1 MYRGYP
7 PNWCK
12 QDDCTNCDFEKCIK
26 RAMALIEPYKYPELS
41 LKTRPEVIEVTT
53 IAIYFGY
60 CQRLAKYFLLYP
72 QYSPISV
79 VRANFFNH
87 WTGLPTNVSIQRV
100 FLDMINRGDPDAP
113 TDEVHKF
120 RLMLLQ
126 EAFEGKKTFLSYGNK
141 RVEVDLSERS
151 EFLEKVE
158 KWQRLLQEGKVVFEK
173 TNDKRRCAYCIL
185 QDCENI

>member
-7 PNWCK
+7 PIWCK
-12 QDDCTNCDFEKCIK
+12 QDDCTNCNPKECNEKAI
-26 RAMALIEPYKYPELS
+26 ALFEPYRYPELG
-41 LKTRPEVIEVTT
+41 LETRPETLEITT

-87 WTGLPTNVSIQRV
+87 WTGLPTNVSIQRIL
-100 FLDMINRGDPDAP
+100 LDMINRGDPDAP

-120 RLMLLQ
+120 RLMQIQ
-126 EAFEGKKTFLSYGNK
+126 EAFGEKKMVLQYGNK
-141 RVEVDLSERS
+141 RLEVDPSERND
-151 EFLEKVE
+151 FRKKVV
-158 KWQRLLQEGKVVFEK
+158 KWQQDLKKRKVVFEK
-173 TNDKRRCAYCIL
+173 TNDKKRCLYCFL
-185 QDCENI
+185 QNCDDL